1 MAILKGKLTVRR
13 YRVAGEIPEG
23 FRESYQESLQSYAF
37 RESADP
43 RRTAEVL
50 GWVEIHNLL
59 DTSFQDF
66 NRWLY
71 DRFLVFALRVDKRSV
86 PAKLFQAHLE
96 KREQAWCQE
105 QSKQRC
111 PAAVRKEL
119 KELLE
124 YEMLAKTLPKVAVYE
139 ACWNII
145 EGRLLFHNLSDA
157 VNDRFRKLF
166 FQTFGLKLFPEE
178 PLDLLGEAE
187 LGLAESLIGTGGLD
201 LRTESRS

>member
-1 MAILKGKLTVRR
+1 MAILKGALSVRR
-13 YRVAGEIPEG
+13 YRISGEVPEN
-23 FRESYQESLQSYAF
+23 FRDLYQEALQSYAF

-43 RRTAEVL
+43 ARTAESF

-59 DTSFQDF
+59 DTSFADF

-71 DRFLVFALRVDKRSV
+71 DRYMIFALRVDKRSL
-86 PAKLFQAHLE
+86 PASLFRAHLE

-105 QSKQRC
+105 HGRQRC

-124 YEMLAKTLPKVAVYE
+124 YEMLVRTLPRVSVYE
-139 ACWNII
+139 VCWNVVD
-145 EGRLLFHNLSDA
+145 GMLLFHNYSDT

-166 FQTFGLKLFPEE
+166 RQSFGLGLFPEE
-178 PLDLLGEAE
+178 PLDLLGDTS
-187 LGLAESLIGTGGLD
+187 LDLAESLLRTGGLD
-201 LRTESRS
+201 YRPEVTR